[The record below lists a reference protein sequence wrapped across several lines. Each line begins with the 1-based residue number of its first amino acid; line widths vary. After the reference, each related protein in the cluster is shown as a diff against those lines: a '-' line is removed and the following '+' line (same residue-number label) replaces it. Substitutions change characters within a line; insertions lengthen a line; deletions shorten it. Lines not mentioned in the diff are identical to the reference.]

1 MNTRYTQGLED
12 TGSFHQ
18 AGSLNNPSVTMN
30 TLRRLESRF
39 DTDRFILDTSY
50 RCLNSRGMSVSQYDT
65 GSHNRFIRMNSPT
78 RTGPSTNNSELDYT
92 NFDIS
97 DREWHGRHSRT
108 SRDYNQARVSAVSY
122 PPPPPYEHV
131 TAGSNVH
138 KELVPSPQKEPEP
151 APPSYTEVA
160 ENPAVFFPHGTQ
172 V

>member
-12 TGSFHQ
+12 IGSFHQ

-50 RCLNSRGMSVSQYDT
+50 RSLNGSGMAVSQYDT
-65 GSHNRFIRMNSPT
+65 GSHNRLTRLNSPT
-78 RTGPSTNNSELDYT
+78 STRHSPNNRDLDYT
-92 NFDIS
+92 NFDIR

-108 SRDYNQARVSAVSY
+108 SREDNQAGVSTVSY
-122 PPPPPYEHV
+122 PPPPHYEHV
-131 TAGSNVH
+131 MASSNVH
-138 KELVPSPQKEPEP
+138 KELEPSPHKEPEP
-151 APPSYTEVA
+151 PPPSYTEVA
-160 ENPAVFFPHGTQ
+160 ENPAEFSPYGTQ